1 MIEKEEDDYPKSSI
15 LALFEASSGLT
26 AAEIQESLKDK
37 TVLDKLLE
45 HIVDKPLYDKWT
57 NKFNSSAT
65 PPAPST
71 SQSSYQTTQ
80 QTPATN
86 DIDDDTPF

>member
-1 MIEKEEDDYPKSSI
+1 MFKPCFVNLHNKPIELLIQMIEKEEDDYPKSSI

-45 HIVDKPLYDKWT
+45 HIVDKPLYDK
-57 NKFNSSAT
+57 
-65 PPAPST
+65 
-71 SQSSYQTTQ
+71 
-80 QTPATN
+80 
-86 DIDDDTPF
+86 

>member
-45 HIVDKPLYDKWT
+45 HIVDKPLYDK
-57 NKFNSSAT
+57 
-65 PPAPST
+65 
-71 SQSSYQTTQ
+71 
-80 QTPATN
+80 
-86 DIDDDTPF
+86 